1 MDGEADGDGNTVDE
15 VDVECVPDGDTVDE
29 ARTEADTVGEADML
43 GELLELAEMLDVAL
57 ELAVV
62 LALCGEGEADALR
75 EAVTLQLADRV
86 TDRVAGGQ
94 GMSTVGVPGRRE

>member
-1 MDGEADGDGNTVDE
+1 MDGEADGDGDTVDE
-15 VDVECVPDGDTVDE
+15 VDVEGVPDGDTVDE
-29 ARTEADTVGEADML
+29 ARTEADSVGEADML

-62 LALCGEGEADALR
+62 LALCGEGETDALR

-86 TDRVAGGQ
+86 TDCVAGGQ
-94 GMSTVGVPGRRE
+94 GMSAPPGPRE